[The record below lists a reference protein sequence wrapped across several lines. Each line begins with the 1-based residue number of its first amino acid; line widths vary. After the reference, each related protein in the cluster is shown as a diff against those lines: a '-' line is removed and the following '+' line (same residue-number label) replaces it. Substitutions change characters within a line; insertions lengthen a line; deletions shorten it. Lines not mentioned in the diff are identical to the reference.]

1 MKYKKE
7 ILEILN
13 DFNDWG
19 YQYRVSDYAGSTV
32 KEEQYAKE
40 GKEEIEKL
48 ANQLQALIDRV
59 VREREKEI
67 FNFWEDSI
75 RMAWMDEDGNVA
87 STKVL
92 NTWLKSTKEHCQL
105 NDSEK

>member
-7 ILEILN
+7 I
-13 DFNDWG
+13 
-19 YQYRVSDYAGSTV
+19 
-32 KEEQYAKE
+32 
-40 GKEEIEKL
+40 EEIVWELHGQHQADYHMEETDDIKRDL
-48 ANQLQALIDRV
+48 KKSIDQLQALIDRV

-67 FNFWEDSI
+67 FNFWDDSI